1 MPTQRRGAAVEAES
15 ALSPRLVES
24 DLLSKYRSRWEAI
37 SVRMTDYIYHRAVL
51 VGIDCCSVHFLAV
64 DEAAPIV

>member
-37 SVRMTDYIYHRAVL
+37 SVRMTDYIYHRVVL
-51 VGIDCCSVHFLAV
+51 VAIDCSVHFLAV

>member
-37 SVRMTDYIYHRAVL
+37 IVRMTDYIYHRVVL
-51 VGIDCCSVHFLAV
+51 VAIDCSVHFLAV